1 MDVNSNVRLILTL
14 GSLHHTKY
22 IFGFD
27 LVPILPIHVALATL
41 HTKIVSD
48 SSFYYLQSFIYYFHV
63 KRKGEKQKR

>member
-1 MDVNSNVRLILTL
+1 MSNTD
-14 GSLHHTKY
+14 SWKFTPTKY